1 MSRTETNP
9 QLGSKL
15 APRCPRCGYDLRGAI
30 ETWKHECPINGVC
43 TECGLEFEWAEL
55 LSSKIRKPQW
65 CVEYGRCWTLPWR
78 MVLNIGYQFWPWG
91 FWASLKMTHRIRR
104 RRIAAYLT
112 LVLPLMYFIFCG
124 WQGISA
130 WSEYKD
136 HESQPGF
143 TMNFSVS
150 AVFLQSLALPFSDK
164 SPGMYT
170 ATTSVN
176 TFGPITFNSDGTTNP
191 ATPNSVTRISTH
203 SFQSPRERIHRIC
216 RFDHIYSFME
226 IWPQVMLG
234 SGKGSI
240 WRLNWEYLSGLLSV
254 TFIFALLCPLGFV
267 LLPESRKVARV
278 LPEHIVRITLY
289 SFAFPVVVLVY
300 LISFILLRRNL
311 GLDFT
316 DLHRQVRYF
325 CLYIFPIMQ
334 VIWWSTATDRYLKIP
349 HAWGVGASVVTI
361 AFLLCPAL
369 LLTIL
374 IFIATYL

>member
-1 MSRTETNP
+1 
-9 QLGSKL
+9 
-15 APRCPRCGYDLRGAI
+15 
-30 ETWKHECPINGVC
+30 
-43 TECGLEFEWAEL
+43 
-55 LSSKIRKPQW
+55 
-65 CVEYGRCWTLPWR
+65 
-78 MVLNIGYQFWPWG
+78 
-91 FWASLKMTHRIRR
+91 
-104 RRIAAYLT
+104 
-112 LVLPLMYFIFCG
+112 
-124 WQGISA
+124 
-130 WSEYKD
+130 
-136 HESQPGF
+136 
-143 TMNFSVS
+143 
-150 AVFLQSLALPFSDK
+150 
-164 SPGMYT
+164 
-170 ATTSVN
+170 
-176 TFGPITFNSDGTTNP
+176 
-191 ATPNSVTRISTH
+191 
-203 SFQSPRERIHRIC
+203 
-216 RFDHIYSFME
+216 ME